1 MKSLLLVIVLF
12 LSFQSFADETVTA
25 QAFEQ
30 NTNKAKKMF
39 DYVSVLTEKDGL
51 SEVAFSYKDL
61 QGQTAYEEAAVLK
74 GSEFVK
80 TNISQKQTGESAT
93 VEVKDGKI
101 IFTKTSADGKT
112 KTETEKLGKTMVM
125 SANFKRFVHDH
136 WKEIQDGKDVDFRY
150 GVWDR
155 METVGFEIFKDKE
168 TTINGEKAV
177 IVKMKPSSFVIA
189 AIVKPIYFTYNADG
203 TKLVELNGRVP
214 VKLKSGE
221 KWKDLDC
228 EVVYAQ

>member
-1 MKSLLLVIVLF
+1 MKLLLLVIVLF
-12 LSFQSFADETVTA
+12 LNIQAFADETVTA
-25 QAFEQ
+25 QAYEQ
-30 NTNKAKKMF
+30 NTNKAKKLF
-39 DYVSVLTEKDGL
+39 DYVSTTTEKDGL
-51 SEVAFSYKDL
+51 SEIVLAYKDL
-61 QGQTAYEEAAVLK
+61 QGQAVYEENAVIK
-74 GSEFVK
+74 GSDFVK
-80 TNISQKQTGESAT
+80 TSIFQKQTGESAA

-125 SANFKRFVHDH
+125 SINFKRFVHDH
-136 WKEIQDGKDVDFRY
+136 WKEILDGKDVDFRY

-155 METVGFEIFKDKE
+155 METVGFEIFKDKD
-168 TTINGEKAV
+168 TSINGEKGV

-189 AIVKPIYFTYNADG
+189 ALVKPIFFTYNADG
-203 TKLVELNGRVP
+203 TKLFELNGRVP
-214 VKLKSGE
+214 AKLKSGD